1 MASIFVRTDGEAT
14 SDEKTS
20 KERMH
25 LDLEAD
31 DVELKSAA
39 SRRSV
44 PPGGITRQNAGA
56 VGVGGGVSVR
66 GSPGETSRHM
76 GTGALTCGRSSHRG
90 GPRDC
95 PVRGG

>member
-20 KERMH
+20 EERMH

-56 VGVGGGVSVR
+56 VGVSGGVSVR
-66 GSPGETSRHM
+66 GLPGETSRNM
-76 GTGALTCGRSSHRG
+76 GTGSADLRLVVIEA
-90 GPRDC
+90 
-95 PVRGG
+95 VRESVR

>member
-56 VGVGGGVSVR
+56 VGVGGVSVR
-66 GSPGETSRHM
+66 GTPG
-76 GTGALTCGRSSHRG
+76 
-90 GPRDC
+90 
-95 PVRGG
+95 